1 MLITTGHSRE
11 ICVTGNTTIAAYAT
25 VARMS
30 EYEEYVSQIL
40 FADIR
45 VFTEDRISCN
55 PDLMPRISR
64 VCVTVSRASPLI
76 SFLTPTSFAV
86 VAAVTGLLVGFHL
99 RGYFF
104 LLKQQQKTP
113 KTIVPFERCCCR

>member
-1 MLITTGHSRE
+1 
-11 ICVTGNTTIAAYAT
+11 
-25 VARMS
+25 MS
-30 EYEEYVSQIL
+30 EHEEHVSQIL

-45 VFTEDRISCN
+45 VFTQDRISCN
-55 PDLMPRISR
+55 PDLMPRISC

-99 RGYFF
+99 PGYFF
-104 LLKQQQKTP
+104 PAKKIKNTLYHLNAVAADESCLAKVVIK
-113 KTIVPFERCCCR
+113 VLYDSCVNPFMKS